1 MSPAKT
7 FDLSTQASKL
17 VGRLFSGQNDQVGFM
32 TCAVYDTAW
41 VSMITKDS
49 PEGPQWL
56 FPECFNYLLQSQTEG
71 QGWESVE
78 PGIDGILNTGAALLA
93 LVAHCKQRLQITSP
107 SDDELRRRIVSATAS
122 LKDQLEAWDVAS
134 ADRVGFEILLPSI
147 LRLLERENLTFDF
160 PGRPAL
166 MKLNQT
172 KLSKLKPEFLYSKQK
187 TTALHSLEA
196 FVGMIDFDKVSHH
209 KQSGAFMASPSS
221 TAAYLMYSSSWDNEA
236 EEYLCNVIRNGA
248 GQGNGGVPSA
258 FPSTYFE
265 MTWVLTTLLEN
276 SFTVSDIGEK
286 QAQCAAVF
294 LKKAIEEHSGLLGFA
309 CNLEADADDT
319 AKALLALSILGDH
332 TSPTGLLKEFEC
344 ETHFRTYK
352 GERNAS
358 FSANCNVLLALLSQP
373 NPSLYTSQIEKA
385 TKFLCNMWWESDT
398 FIEDKWSVSP
408 YYPYMLL
415 TEALSKLLAVWDSGN
430 LPSFPKTL
438 IRDRVLISI
447 YQALIRTLQKQNP
460 DGSWGHRGSREE
472 TSYAIL
478 TVLNACCIPHLDSLF
493 PVIDTSIDN
502 GRQFLELHSGEAP
515 DPLWIEKVT
524 YGSAVLCESY
534 VLAALKSHHKR
545 EQALANIRSLVD
557 VPEKSVKKYV
567 AFYSS
572 LPLFSGM
579 EPWKV
584 RAALIEAYL
593 FLPQLRQIRLDVFPR
608 THMEEDKYFE
618 YIPFTWTGNS
628 NHNNTFLPTKTLRD
642 MMILSFLNYQ
652 ADEYMEAVVGRYFG
666 TENEAIISLIDDIFS
681 DIEDSLKGATN
692 MEEDGSPALKKMKLT
707 KHHSAFNGSSPTKLG
722 NGHRTKESNNGT
734 DTLGQKKSQASP
746 SLQDVSEVLRSF
758 IKYIMLH
765 PCVNEATSL
774 DRSRVKTELR
784 TFLLSHMEQ
793 SEDNM
798 QFSKQLDQQG
808 SKADITFQKPRSS
821 YYNWVHTT
829 SANHTSCPYSFAFY
843 QCLLAT
849 EQKNRTAASLG
860 IQQRYISEA
869 MCRHLATLCRMY
881 NDYGSVAR
889 DRDER
894 NLNSVNFPEF
904 SPSSPSDGGSDDDS
918 LRKELLLLAEY
929 EREQMETALG
939 KLEDLAANDKGQQRV
954 LQKVR
959 MFCDVTDLYG
969 QIYVARDIASRM

>member
-7 FDLSTQASKL
+7 LDLSTQASKL

-41 VSMITKDS
+41 VSMITKGS
-49 PEGPQWL
+49 PNGPQWL
-56 FPECFNYLLQSQTEG
+56 FPECFNYLLQSQSDG
-71 QGWESVE
+71 KGWEAAE
-78 PGIDGILNTGAALLA
+78 PGIDGILNTAAALLA
-93 LVAHCKQRLQITSP
+93 LVAHSKRRLQITTP
-107 SDDELRRRIVSATAS
+107 SDDEIDRRVKSATTS
-122 LKDQLEAWDVAS
+122 LKDQLQLWDIES
-134 ADRVGFEILLPSI
+134 SDRVGFEILVPSI
-147 LRLLERENLTFDF
+147 LRLLECENLTFDF

-166 MKLNQT
+166 MRLNQM
-172 KLSKLKPEFLYSKQK
+172 KLSKLKPEYLYSKQK
-187 TTALHSLEA
+187 STALHSLEA
-196 FVGMIDFDKVSHH
+196 FVGMIDFDKVGHH

-221 TAAYLMYSSSWDNEA
+221 TAAYLMYSSSWDDEA
-236 EEYLCNVIRNGA
+236 EAYLHDVIRCGA
-248 GQGNGGVPSA
+248 GQGSGGVPSA

-276 SFTVSDIGEK
+276 SITVSDIGEE
-286 QAQCAAVF
+286 QAKRAATF
-294 LKKAIEEHSGLLGFA
+294 LKAAIEGHGGLLGFA
-309 CNLEADADDT
+309 PNLEADADDT
-319 AKALLALSILGDH
+319 AKALLALSILGHH
-332 TSPTGLLKEFEC
+332 TSPVELLKEFEC
-344 ETHFRTYK
+344 ETHFRTYQ

-373 NPSLYTSQIEKA
+373 DPSLYTSQIEKA
-385 TKFLCNMWWESDT
+385 TQFLCNTWWESDT
-398 FIEDKWSVSP
+398 FIEDKWSIST

-430 LPSFPKTL
+430 LPSFPETI

-472 TSYAIL
+472 TSYAVL
-478 TVLNACCIPHLDSLF
+478 TILNACCLPHLESLF
-493 PVIDTSIDN
+493 PVIDTSVDT

-515 DPLWIEKVT
+515 DSLWIEKVT

-534 VLAALKSHHKR
+534 VLAALKAHHKR
-545 EQALANIRSLVD
+545 EQVLPKISSLVD
-557 VPEKSVKKYV
+557 VPEKSVRKYV

-572 LPLFSGM
+572 LPLFSTM
-579 EPWKV
+579 EPWKI
-584 RAALIEAYL
+584 RASLIEAYL

-608 THMEEDKYFE
+608 TQMEEDKYFE

-666 TENEAIISLIDDIFS
+666 MENMALTSMIDGIFS
-681 DIEDSLKGATN
+681 DIEVNLKGAANTDGTN
-692 MEEDGSPALKKMKLT
+692 GPALKMKLT
-707 KHHSAFNGSSPTKLG
+707 KRHSVSNGSSPTKHA
-722 NGHRTKESNNGT
+722 NGHPANGSNNGVRSRK
-734 DTLGQKKSQASP
+734 DSQTNP

-758 IKYIMLH
+758 ITYIMHH
-765 PCVNEATSL
+765 PCVSGATPL

-798 QFSKQLDQQG
+798 QFSKQLDRQG
-808 SKADITFQKPRSS
+808 VETDMTFQQPRTSF
-821 YYNWVHTT
+821 YNWVHTT

-843 QCLLAT
+843 QCLLAA
-849 EQKNRTAASLG
+849 EQRSRSSANQG

-904 SPSSPSDGGSDDDS
+904 APSSPSDGGSDDDS

-939 KLEDLAANDKGQQRV
+939 KLRSLAAKDKAQQRA
-954 LQKVR
+954 LQKVK

>member
-7 FDLSTQASKL
+7 LDLSTQASKL

-32 TCAVYDTAW
+32 SCAVYDTAW

-56 FPECFNYLLQSQTEG
+56 FPECFKYLLQTQKEG
-71 QGWESVE
+71 QGWETAE
-78 PGIDGILNTGAALLA
+78 PGIDGILNTAAALLA
-93 LVAHCKQRLQITSP
+93 LVAHSKQRLQLTSP
-107 SDDELRRRIVSATAS
+107 SDEELNRRIKSAIIS
-122 LKDQLEAWDVAS
+122 LKVQLQLWDVES
-134 ADRVGFEILLPSI
+134 ADRVGFEILVPSI
-147 LRLLERENLTFDF
+147 LRLLECENLTFDF

-166 MKLNQT
+166 MKLNQI
-172 KLSKLKPEFLYSKQK
+172 KLSKLKPEYLYAKQK
-187 TTALHSLEA
+187 STALHSLEA

-221 TAAYLMYSSSWDNEA
+221 TAAYLMYSSSWDDEA
-236 EEYLCNVIRNGA
+236 EEYLHDVIRSGA
-248 GQGNGGVPSA
+248 GQGSGGVPSA

-276 SFTVSDIGEK
+276 SFTISDIGEE
-286 QAQCAAVF
+286 QAQRAATF
-294 LKKAIEEHSGLLGFA
+294 LKSAVEEQGGLLGFA

-319 AKALLALSILGDH
+319 AKALLALSILGHH
-332 TSPTGLLKEFEC
+332 TSPAGLLKEFEC
-344 ETHFRTYK
+344 ETHFRTYR

-373 NPSLYTSQIEKA
+373 DPSVYTSQIEKA
-385 TKFLCNMWWESDT
+385 TKFLCNTWWESDT
-398 FIEDKWSVSP
+398 FIEDKWSIST

-430 LPSFPKTL
+430 LPSFPETL
-438 IRDRVLISI
+438 IRDQVLISI
-447 YQALIRTLQKQNP
+447 YQALIRTLQKQNS
-460 DGSWGHRGSREE
+460 DGSWGPRGSREE
-472 TSYAIL
+472 TAYAVL
-478 TVLNACCIPHLDSLF
+478 TILNACCLPHLETLF
-493 PVIDTSIDN
+493 PVIDTSIDI
-502 GRQFLELHSGEAP
+502 GRQFLELHSGEGP
-515 DPLWIEKVT
+515 DSLWIEKVT

-534 VLAALKSHHKR
+534 VLAALKAHHKR
-545 EQALANIRSLVD
+545 EQVLASISSLVD

-567 AFYSS
+567 AFYTS
-572 LPLFSGM
+572 LPLFSSVA
-579 EPWKV
+579 PWKI

-608 THMEEDKYFE
+608 TQMEEDKYFE

-666 TENEAIISLIDDIFS
+666 MENSALVSIIDGIFS
-681 DIEDSLKGATN
+681 DIEVNLKGAANT
-692 MEEDGSPALKKMKLT
+692 EEACGPALKKMKLT
-707 KHHSAFNGSSPTKLG
+707 KSHPASNGSFPTKHA
-722 NGHRTKESNNGT
+722 NGSNNGVQT
-734 DTLGQKKSQASP
+734 RKESRDVP
-746 SLQDVSEVLRSF
+746 SLQDVSDVLRSF
-758 IKYIMLH
+758 ISYIMHH
-765 PCVNEATSL
+765 PCVNEATPL

-798 QFSKQLDQQG
+798 QFSKQLDCQG
-808 SKADITFQKPRSS
+808 GKSDMTFQQPRTSF
-821 YYNWVHTT
+821 YNWVHTT

-843 QCLLAT
+843 QCLLAA
-849 EQKNRTAASLG
+849 EQRNRPSASLG

-904 SPSSPSDGGSDDDS
+904 APSSPSDGGSDDDS

-939 KLEDLAANDKGQQRV
+939 KLRNLAAKDKAQQRA
-954 LQKVR
+954 LQKVQ